1 MILTSSGKP
10 LDGLSLLQAEAK
22 SKAEAKPKAEP
33 KEPGQEARVERKGPK
48 STVWKQGDA
57 GPDIRS
63 IDVFFF
69 RQHGENFKTGQYQK
83 LARVRGLFR
92 AENLQT
98 DGFLSVI
105 INNVKHENEGDAD
118 EDDPSYNAKNKQR
131 TWKKTNNSKFWTESA
146 NPQQMQ
152 CFRAI
157 DRVNQQHENDWEHL
171 SVSNRPFQMGIA
183 KAAEKFEPPARKEEE
198 PVELPPEVGNSET
211 GGI

>member
-1 MILTSSGKP
+1 MDLVCSRQKPSPKLKQSQRLNRRNLDKKRGWKGRAQSPRFENRGMLGPILEASMFFFPSTRWE
-10 LDGLSLLQAEAK
+10 LQDWAI
-22 SKAEAKPKAEP
+22 SKACTSKRIIQGWKPSD
-33 KEPGQEARVERKGPK
+33 RWV
-48 STVWKQGDA
+48 SFGD
-57 GPDIRS
+57 
-63 IDVFFF
+63 
-69 RQHGENFKTGQYQK
+69 
-83 LARVRGLFR
+83 
-92 AENLQT
+92 
-98 DGFLSVI
+98 
-105 INNVKHENEGDAD
+105 NNVKHENEGDAD
-118 EDDPSYNAKNKQR
+118 DDDPSYNAKNKQR

-211 GGI
+211 GGIW